1 MEWRRFLWLL
11 SFPPLSLFLTCR
23 NDQLLFDLAGADLN
37 LVNIIAKWRDQMA
50 PILAVLAA
58 YTLLLTLPRCKDDD
72 SSTHQ
77 RSRHSYPKR
86 LDAKLLACSRQRGV
100 VFCCIALAINCH
112 WFSSGSF
119 WPRFSQIWRIGTTT
133 RERISR
139 HQSKGAESGLSFPFS
154 LSTAILRVLAPS
166 CSLWLTYLKAW

>member
-1 MEWRRFLWLL
+1 MISCSSTLQAQTWIQWTLL
-11 SFPPLSLFLTCR
+11 R
-23 NDQLLFDLAGADLN
+23 NDA
-37 LVNIIAKWRDQMA
+37 IKMA
-50 PILAVLAA
+50 SILAVLAS
-58 YTLLLTLPRCKDDD
+58 YTLLLTLPRCEDDD

-86 LDAKLLACSRQRGV
+86 LDAKLLACSRQRGA

-139 HQSKGAESGLSFPFS
+139 HQSKGAESGLSFLFS